1 MKKYYVESKDDF
13 VYEDQTEIIDKRITN
28 SVKGIEITIMGHA
41 RVLLDTGEEIFDS
54 AIEQENDEKLFL
66 DYEQRNN
73 LITAKDV
80 LELRGNLGLSQRGFA
95 AFTNLSRA
103 TIFQIENGSIPS
115 KKTSDILKSFQEFD
129 LEKYKQR
136 FLESDQSK
144 YSNKDFAKLNSLV
157 NTKIERSLYK
167 TALDVADWF
176 VEQSLITFNSDEDT
190 TPITQMKLHKLLYF
204 AQRLFVQKNRKLLF
218 NEDTLA
224 FEHGPYYNS
233 VGSKFH
239 SQKELRDVT
248 NPSDERK
255 KDLRLHYNEISANS
269 DVSGVLL
276 EIWTKYGVYEASELR
291 NMTHE
296 PETAWDRS
304 YSYITEKMHLEIP
317 NEEIMN
323 EEIFLNN

>member
-13 VYEDQTEIIDKRITN
+13 VYEDETKIINKTITN
-28 SVKGIEITIMGHA
+28 SVKGIEITIMGRA
-41 RVLLDTGEEIFDS
+41 RILLNTDEEIFDRN
-54 AIEQENDEKLFL
+54 IEQENDEKLFL
-66 DYEQRNN
+66 EYEQRNN
-73 LITAKDV
+73 LITSEDV
-80 LELRGNLGLSQRGFA
+80 LKLREQLGLSQRGFA

-103 TIFQIENGSIPS
+103 TIFQVENGSIPS
-115 KKTSDILKSFQEFD
+115 KKTSDILKGFQEFD
-129 LEKYKQR
+129 VEKFKQR

-144 YSNKDFAKLNSLV
+144 YSKNDFANLNNLV
-157 NTKIERSLYK
+157 NTKNERSLYK

-176 VEQSLITFNSDEDT
+176 IAQSFSTVNSDEES

-204 AQRLFVQKNRKLLF
+204 AQKLFMKKNGNLLF

-224 FEHGPYYNS
+224 YVHGPYYES
-233 VGSKFH
+233 VGNKFY
-239 SQKELRDVT
+239 SQRELTDVT
-248 NPSDERK
+248 NPSEDRK

-276 EIWTKYGVYEASELR
+276 EIWIKYGRYEAAELR
-291 NMTHE
+291 NMTHK

-304 YSYITEKMHLEIP
+304 YSYANEKMHIEIS

-323 EEIFLNN
+323 EKIFLNN